1 MHNAENRV
9 LLMSPVG
16 DDLASVKDDMVAF
29 VEGHGMRRFNGYVD
43 PEEVQSVMWKAD
55 ENPDAWKD
63 FVELAKAAAAPFL
76 TMDSWRLEAQEL
88 DEVIA
93 RLGTSDFSSDE
104 DVEDARWLKTY
115 LGKTGFVQLGFA
127 QQGVMMVFE
136 ASTEW
141 YERFQRLLEVAD
153 DFGGMSIDEPGL
165 DDES

>member
-29 VEGHGMRRFNGYVD
+29 IEGHGMRRFKGYVD

>member
-29 VEGHGMRRFNGYVD
+29 IEGHGMRRFNGYVD

-76 TMDSWRLEAQEL
+76 TMDSWRLEGQEL

>member
-1 MHNAENRV
+1 
-9 LLMSPVG
+9 MSPVG

-29 VEGHGMRRFNGYVD
+29 IEGHGMRRFNGYVD

>member
-1 MHNAENRV
+1 
-9 LLMSPVG
+9 MSPVG

-115 LGKTGFVQLGFA
+115 

>member
-1 MHNAENRV
+1 
-9 LLMSPVG
+9 MSPVG

-29 VEGHGMRRFNGYVD
+29 IEGHGMRRFKGYVD

>member
-1 MHNAENRV
+1 
-9 LLMSPVG
+9 MSPVG